1 MTRQGIAVYYG
12 AAAST
17 AIAGLLHLVVVFD
30 AVRFNE
36 MTLAM
41 LFAIAGIAQIF
52 YAVPIVR
59 RWGRPWYYAGIIGTA
74 ILIILW
80 LGTRIP
86 SGRVLGG
93 YAELLPINAL
103 GIAVLVLQFAALL
116 FSIRILQTLTTPS
129 KKSKEPG
136 YGAAAQ

>member
-1 MTRQGIAVYYG
+1 LARQDIVVDYG

-17 AIAGLLHLVVVFD
+17 ALAGLLHLLVTAD
-30 AVRFNE
+30 AFRLNE
-36 MTLAM
+36 MTLTI
-41 LFAIAGIAQIF
+41 LFAIAGVAQIF
-52 YAVPIVR
+52 YAVPIIR

-93 YAELLPINAL
+93 YEALLPINAV
-103 GIAVLVLQFAALL
+103 GVAVLVLQFATLL
-116 FSIRILQTLTTPS
+116 LSIRILQTATTPD
-129 KKSKEPG
+129 KRFKESG
-136 YGAAAQ
+136 YGAAAE

>member
-93 YAELLPINAL
+93 YAELLPINAV
-103 GIAVLVLQFAALL
+103 G
-116 FSIRILQTLTTPS
+116 
-129 KKSKEPG
+129 
-136 YGAAAQ
+136 